1 MNMIQDILNK
11 FTPMLSKHG
20 IKLSVEE
27 TPVAEESTKVEMM
40 AEGALAD
47 GTMIYSPAAEWA
59 EGVEIFVMDA
69 DGNPSPLADGE
80 YTLDNGKKIVVASG
94 LIASIEE
101 VESEEPSIEV
111 TVEQEVAETYSKEQ
125 VEGLLKNIITEFE
138 TKLSAT
144 ESKLSAA
151 EAKIIEL
158 SKAPAAVTV
167 KQSRQAA
174 PAQHV
179 DMSRMT
185 SEQRAYAI
193 INKFK

>member
-11 FTPMLSKHG
+11 FAPQLSKHG
-20 IKLSVEE
+20 VKLSVEE
-27 TPVAEESTKVEMM
+27 TPATEPAKVEMM
-40 AEGALAD
+40 AEGALMD

-94 LIASIEE
+94 VIASISE
-101 VESEEPSIEV
+101 VEEPTTEVEV

-125 VEGLLKNIITEFE
+125 VEGLLNNIITEFE
-138 TKLSAT
+138 A
-144 ESKLSAA
+144 KLSAA
-151 EAKIIEL
+151 ESKITEL
-158 SKAPAAVTV
+158 SQAPAATTV

-174 PAQHV
+174 PAAPLNIQA
-179 DMSRMT
+179 MSNIEDRT
-185 SEQRAYAI
+185 RAIVAKYK
-193 INKFK
+193 NK

>member
-1 MNMIQDILNK
+1 MNMISEILEK
-11 FTPMLSKHG
+11 FAPALSKHG
-20 IKLSVEE
+20 VKLSVEE
-27 TPVAEESTKVEMM
+27 TPAVETFEVKMM

-80 YTLDNGKKIVVASG
+80 YTLDNGKTIVVTEG
-94 LIASIEE
+94 KIASIAEAIT
-101 VESEEPSIEV
+101 EEPTAEVEV

-138 TKLSAT
+138 TKLA
-144 ESKLSAA
+144 AA
-151 EAKIIEL
+151 EAKIVEL
-158 SKAPAAVTV
+158 SQAPAAVTV
-167 KQSRQAA
+167 KQSRQV
-174 PAQHV
+174 AQPTAV

-185 SEQRAYAI
+185 AQQRAYAI

>member
-1 MNMIQDILNK
+1 MNMIQEILNK
-11 FTPMLSKHG
+11 FAPQLSKHG
-20 IKLSVEE
+20 VKLSVEE

-40 AEGALAD
+40 AEGALMD

-101 VESEEPSIEV
+101 VEAEEPSIEV

-125 VEGLLKNIITEFE
+125 VEGLLNNIISEFE
-138 TKLSAT
+138 A
-144 ESKLSAA
+144 KLSAA
-151 EAKIIEL
+151 EKKITEL
-158 SKAPAAVTV
+158 SKAPAATTV
-167 KQSRQAA
+167 KQSRQATPQA
-174 PAQHV
+174 PLNITA
-179 DMSRMT
+179 MSNIEDRT
-185 SEQRAYAI
+185 RAIVARYK
-193 INKFK
+193 NN

>member
-27 TPVAEESTKVEMM
+27 TPAAESTKVEMM
-40 AEGALAD
+40 AEGALMD

-94 LIASIEE
+94 LIASITDA
-101 VESEEPSIEV
+101 EEPSTEVEV

-138 TKLSAT
+138 TKLSA
-144 ESKLSAA
+144 A
-151 EAKIIEL
+151 EAKITEL
-158 SKAPAAVTV
+158 SKAPAATTV

-174 PAQHV
+174 TVAPLNITA
-179 DMSRMT
+179 MSNIEDRT
-185 SEQRAYAI
+185 RAIVARYK
-193 INKFK
+193 NN

>member
-1 MNMIQDILNK
+1 
-11 FTPMLSKHG
+11 
-20 IKLSVEE
+20 LSVEE
-27 TPVAEESTKVEMM
+27 TPAAEPAKVEMM

-94 LIASIEE
+94 VIASIEDVVEEKPE
-101 VESEEPSIEV
+101 VEI
-111 TVEQEVAETYSKEQ
+111 TVEQEVTETYSKEQ
-125 VEGLLKNIITEFE
+125 VEGLLNNIIAEFE
-138 TKLSAT
+138 A
-144 ESKLSAA
+144 KLSAA
-151 EAKIIEL
+151 EKKIVEL
-158 SKAPAAVTV
+158 SEAPAAVTV
-167 KQSRQAA
+167 KQARQAA
-174 PAQHV
+174 PAQPV

>member
-27 TPVAEESTKVEMM
+27 TPAVKPAKVEMM
-40 AEGALAD
+40 AEGALSD

-80 YTLDNGKKIVVASG
+80 YTLDNGKVIVVTEG
-94 LIASIEE
+94 KIASIAEAIT
-101 VESEEPSIEV
+101 EEPTAEVGV

-125 VEGLLKNIITEFE
+125 VEELLNNIISEFE
-138 TKLSAT
+138 AL
-144 ESKLSAA
+144 LSAA
-151 EAKIIEL
+151 EKQITEL
-158 SKAPAAVTV
+158 SKAPAATTV
-167 KQSRQAA
+167 KQSRQV
-174 PAQHV
+174 AQPTAV

-185 SEQRAYAI
+185 SQQRAFAI
-193 INKFK
+193 INKLK